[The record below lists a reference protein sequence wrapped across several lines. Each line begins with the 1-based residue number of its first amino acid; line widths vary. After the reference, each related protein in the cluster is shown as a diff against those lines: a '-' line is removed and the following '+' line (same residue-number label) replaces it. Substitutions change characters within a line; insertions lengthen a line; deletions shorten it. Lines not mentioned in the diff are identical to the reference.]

1 MSPWLRNR
9 RASSNETRDRPDEA
23 ETAGRARVVE
33 RLALFVWI
41 FVAWSVLGYGM
52 YTLAV
57 KARTRLEPLFLIQ
70 TK

>member
-9 RASSNETRDRPDEA
+9 RAISNDTRDKPDEA
-23 ETAGRARVVE
+23 ETAGRARMVE
-33 RLALFVWI
+33 KLALFVWI
-41 FVAWSVLGYGM
+41 FVAWSVLGFGM